1 LQNYG
6 QLLQDC
12 CWKLQNA
19 FLDRPKFSSLFAG
32 FQWKIANKIGK
43 LDWSDQMISKMRTIP
58 LSILKLQALLRRL
71 PPTHPKFLLIKD
83 NLSKRLAGY
92 KGEMAIDYPLSF
104 LPEKDY
110 YILHDLRLHDSTH
123 YFQIDTLLICTNLII
138 ILEVKNIAGT
148 IYFDQEFHQLI
159 RTHDGKETVLK
170 DPLIQ
175 TSRQE
180 LQLKKWLT
188 KNKCLKVPIL
198 SLVVISNSNT
208 LIRTAPEN
216 HEVNQK
222 VIHHHFLPTKIKQ
235 LKKDFPNKI
244 LSEKEMK
251 KMIRLFQKE
260 DRPLDQSILDQFEI
274 QFEEILKG
282 VFCPI
287 CQHLSMLRVYG
298 TWFCNQC
305 KHKEKAA
312 HLSALKDYYLLFG
325 AEITNQKVREFLQI
339 SSPFL
344 SSRLLHSMELSRDGT
359 TKDRVHYLLFEDLSK
374 D

>member
-1 LQNYG
+1 
-6 QLLQDC
+6 
-12 CWKLQNA
+12 
-19 FLDRPKFSSLFAG
+19 
-32 FQWKIANKIGK
+32 
-43 LDWSDQMISKMRTIP
+43 MISKIRTIP

-71 PPTHPKFLLIKD
+71 PPTHPKFLLIKE

-92 KGEMAIDYPLSF
+92 KGEKAIDYPLSF

-123 YFQIDTLLICTNLII
+123 YFQLDTLLICPNFII
-138 ILEVKNIAGT
+138 LLEVKNIAGT

-188 KNKCLKVPIL
+188 KNKCSKVPIL
-198 SLVVISNSNT
+198 SLIVISNSNT
-208 LIRTAPEN
+208 LIRTSPEN
-216 HEVNQK
+216 HDLNQK
-222 VIHHHFLPTKIKQ
+222 VIHHHFLPTKINQ
-235 LKKDFPNKI
+235 LKKDFPNKM

-251 KMIRLFQKE
+251 KTIRMLQKE
-260 DRPLDQSILDQFEI
+260 HKPLDQSILDQFEI
-274 QFEEILKG
+274 QFDEILKG
-282 VFCPI
+282 IFCPL
-287 CQHLSMLRVYG
+287 CHHLSMLRIHG
-298 TWFCNQC
+298 TWFCGHC

-312 HLSALKDYYLLFG
+312 HLSALKDFYLLFG
-325 AEITNQKVREFLQI
+325 AEITNHKVREFLQI

-344 SSRLLHSMELSRDGT
+344 SSRLLHSMELSNNGT
-359 TKDRVHYLLFEDLSK
+359 TKDRVHHLSFEDLSNE
-374 D
+374 